1 MKISYSSLIE
11 QEQAKIALLQ
21 AKITECERRI
31 ELLNSFVNADELDDL
46 LTRKS
51 QEQDESRAAGGA
63 GTIQTQ
69 LPEVVSE
76 IKGYELPKRRL
87 TDDVK
92 IILRYIGAEGKSLD
106 ELEAFCSA
114 NGFKHNRG
122 SLRSLA
128 SNYKTKHGFVTS
140 PKLGFFKLTERGQE
154 FLDRYYP
161 DIPSETPS
169 VSAEG
174 VSDTSTQAALDGG
187 TESDGLI

>member
-51 QEQDESRAAGGA
+51 QEQDELKAGGA
-63 GTIQTQ
+63 SAVQAQ
-69 LPEVVSE
+69 LPELVSE
-76 IKGYELPKRRL
+76 ARGYELPKRRL

-114 NGFKHNRG
+114 KGFKHNRG

-140 PKLGFFKLTERGQE
+140 PKLGFFKLAERGQE